1 MSDTDSSS
9 SSSPSLRRGGIP
21 PGGSVPLSGVDVA
34 ELVRVAQQGDLLAM
48 SQLLDA
54 LAPYVGR
61 ICGAIALD
69 AGEDAAQE
77 TLIIV
82 FRRLRSLREPDALLG
97 WVRTI
102 AVREAVRA
110 AGAAV
115 YAGAVPCG
123 QGPPP
128 VGRSDEPLGGDVRR
142 VLARL
147 PPDQRAILVLRDL
160 HGLDEVEAARVLG
173 IARGTVKSR
182 LHRARAFFRR
192 EWTA

>member
-1 MSDTDSSS
+1 M
-9 SSSPSLRRGGIP
+9 
-21 PGGSVPLSGVDVA
+21 GVDVT
-34 ELVRVAQQGDLLAM
+34 ELVRVAQRGDVLAM
-48 SQLLDA
+48 SRLLDV

-77 TLIIV
+77 TLITV
-82 FRRLRSLREPDALLG
+82 FRRLQSLREPDALFG

-110 AGAAV
+110 ARAPV
-115 YAGAVPCG
+115 SAGSVPPEG
-123 QGPPP
+123 LPP
-128 VGRSDEPLGGDVRR
+128 VGWSDQQLAGDVRR
-142 VLARL
+142 VLERL

-160 HGLDEVEAARVLG
+160 HGLDEAEAARILG

-182 LHRARAFFRR
+182 LHRARALFRR
-192 EWTA
+192 EWTT